1 LIEIYIVEKCKQYN
15 KPLILQTN
23 NIKSIN
29 VNKPAIFKVSILDFA
44 VKAGIDGIIIKDELC
59 EMQEY
64 LNTVKASRNV
74 IMEIERVEDSIH
86 KYFDQS
92 K

>member
-1 LIEIYIVEKCKQYN
+1 M
-15 KPLILQTN
+15 
-23 NIKSIN
+23 
-29 VNKPAIFKVSILDFA
+29 
-44 VKAGIDGIIIKDELC
+44 KAGIDGIIVKDDLC
-59 EMQEY
+59 EIQEY

-74 IMEIERVEDSIH
+74 IIEIERIEDSIH